1 MNIDPFKKKYIPV
14 NLQLFAGG
22 DDKTEK
28 ATPKKRQDARKKGQ
42 VLQSKEIT
50 SAFVLL
56 FIFVALRLLGR
67 YMYNEITYFTKVVI
81 TEYVKIPD
89 LYTLHGISKLFML
102 SAIELVKICGPILAV
117 ALITGLV
124 AEYAQVGFLFTF
136 ENLGF
141 KFNRI
146 SPLSGL
152 KRIFSLR
159 SVVELVKSIIKLIIV
174 GFIAYSYIKSE
185 AENILAMMDMDVI
198 GVATYISS
206 TVVNIAIRICVAL
219 IFVGAVDYIYQ
230 WYEYEKNLKMSKQ
243 EIKEEFKQTEGN
255 PEIKSKIRQ
264 KQRQISMKRMLNDV
278 PKADVVI
285 TNPTHFAVAV
295 KYNADVS
302 PAPKVVAK
310 GQDYLAQ
317 RIKEIAR
324 ENKVEIV
331 ENKLLARSLYE
342 SVEVGQEIPEEMY
355 QAVAEILAFVYGIRN
370 ENAAGARR

>member
-1 MNIDPFKKKYIPV
+1 MTIDPFKKKYIPV
-14 NLQLFAGG
+14 NLQLFSG
-22 DDKTEK
+22 DKTEK

-56 FIFVALRLLGR
+56 FIFLALRLLGG
-67 YMYNEITYFTKVVI
+67 YMYNEITYFTKVVL
-81 TEYVKIPD
+81 TEYVNIPD
-89 LYTLHGISKLFML
+89 LYTINGITKLFML
-102 SAIELVKICGPILAV
+102 SGIELIKICGPILGV
-117 ALITGLV
+117 ALITGLI

-136 ENLGF
+136 ENLKF
-141 KFNRI
+141 KFERI

-159 SVVELVKSIIKLIIV
+159 SVVELVKSIIKLAIV
-174 GFIAYSYIKSE
+174 GFIAYSYIKSQ
-185 AENILAMMDMDVI
+185 ADGVLTMMDMDAI
-198 GVATYISS
+198 GVASFIASS
-206 TVVNIAIRICVAL
+206 VVDLAIRICIAL
-219 IFVGAVDYIYQ
+219 IFIGAVDYIYQ
-230 WYEYEKNLKMSKQ
+230 WYEFEKNLKMSKH

-264 KQRQISMKRMLNDV
+264 KQRQISMSRMLGDV

-285 TNPTHFAVAV
+285 TNPTHFAVAIR
-295 KYNADVS
+295 YDASVS
-302 PAPKVVAK
+302 PAPRVIAK

-317 RIKEIAR
+317 RIKEVAR

-331 ENKLLARSLYE
+331 ENKPLARSLYQ

-355 QAVAEILAFVYGIRN
+355 QAVAEILAFVYGIKN
-370 ENAAGARR
+370 GAGAGR

>member
-1 MNIDPFKKKYIPV
+1 MTLNPFGNKYIKV
-14 NLQLFAGG
+14 NLQLFAG

-28 ATPKKRQDARKKGQ
+28 ATPKRRQDARKKGQ

-67 YMYNEITYFTKVVI
+67 YMYNEILYFTK
-81 TEYVKIPD
+81 TALLEYTKIPD
-89 LYTLHGISKLFML
+89 LYTLSGLTKLFIL
-102 SAIELVKICGPILAV
+102 VAEELIKIAAPIMAV
-117 ALITGLV
+117 ALITGLI

-136 ENLGF
+136 ENLNF
-141 KFNRI
+141 KFSRI

-174 GFIAYSYIKSE
+174 GFVTYSYIKGE
-185 AENILAMMDMDVI
+185 AGNIFTIMDMDAI
-198 GVATYISS
+198 GVGIYIGS
-206 TVVNIAIRICVAL
+206 TIINIAIRICIAL

-230 WYEYEKNLKMSKQ
+230 WYEFEKSLKMTKQ
-243 EIKEEFKQTEGN
+243 EIKEEYKQTEGN
-255 PEIKSKIRQ
+255 PEVKAKIRQ

-295 KYNADVS
+295 KYDAKVS
-302 PAPKVVAK
+302 AAPKVVAK
-310 GQDYLAQ
+310 GQDYMAQ
-317 RIKEIAR
+317 RIKEVAK

-331 ENKLLARSLYE
+331 ENKPLARSLYS
-342 SVEVGQEIPEEMY
+342 SVEVGQEIPQEMY
-355 QAVAEILAFVYGIRN
+355 QAVAEILAFVYGLK
-370 ENAAGARR
+370 EPARR

>member
-1 MNIDPFKKKYIPV
+1 
-14 NLQLFAGG
+14 
-22 DDKTEK
+22 
-28 ATPKKRQDARKKGQ
+28 
-42 VLQSKEIT
+42 
-50 SAFVLL
+50 
-56 FIFVALRLLGR
+56 
-67 YMYNEITYFTKVVI
+67 MYNEITYFTKVVI

-185 AENILAMMDMDVI
+185 AENILTMMDMDVI
-198 GVATYISS
+198 GVAAYISS
-206 TVVNIAIRICVAL
+206 SVVNIAIRICVAL

-285 TNPTHFAVAV
+285 TNPTHFAVAI
-295 KYNADVS
+295 KYDANVS

-317 RIKEIAR
+317 RIKEVAR

-331 ENKLLARSLYE
+331 ENKPLARSLYE

-355 QAVAEILAFVYGIRN
+355 QTVAEILAFVYGIRN